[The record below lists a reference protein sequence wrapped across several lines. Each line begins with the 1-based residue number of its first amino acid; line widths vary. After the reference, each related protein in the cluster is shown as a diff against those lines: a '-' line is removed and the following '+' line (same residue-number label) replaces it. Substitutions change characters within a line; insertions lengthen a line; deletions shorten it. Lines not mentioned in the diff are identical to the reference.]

1 MNHYVNLKYFTLF
14 VVSSIITF
22 ITPIIPLIAIV
33 LAFILFDTLFGL
45 FKSYRKDIPIT
56 SKTLSNAGVKIF
68 IYTSTILLVF
78 ILDKLVANGEL
89 LYIIKEIPYLATKS
103 VALFWVFVESLS
115 IYENIRIITGVDYYS
130 KIKLVLRRTKFI
142 KKEVTEIFTKDNS
155 SES

>member
-1 MNHYVNLKYFTLF
+1 MNHYINLKCFTLF
-14 VVSSIITF
+14 VISSIITF

-33 LAFILFDTLFGL
+33 LVFIFFDTLFGL

-89 LYIIKEIPYLATKS
+89 LYIIKEIPFLATKA
-103 VALFWVFVESLS
+103 VALFWTFVESLS
-115 IYENIRIITGVDYYS
+115 IYENIRTITGVDYYS
-130 KIKLVLRRTKFI
+130 KVKMVLRRTKFI
-142 KKEVTEIFTKDNS
+142 KKEVTEIFKNEK
-155 SES
+155 SE